1 MENKE
6 FNLEIIGTPTEF
18 GNITELESFR
28 FSNGKGFPESYKRFV
43 KQYGYGVALEEF
55 HIYLPM
61 ENYGDSIFVR
71 TEGIKNTYI
80 DDVNND
86 DIWFSI
92 APDGS
97 PVLLKRLFPFASSD
111 NGLYLFW
118 DPESGTDNEFDIY
131 LTDFRG
137 IGFRKI
143 GQSLYEAVDNLT
155 GSNFKEFLRFSSE
168 PLARNFKCL
177 KRI

>member
-43 KQYGYGVALEEF
+43 KQYGYGLALEEF

-61 ENYGDSIFVR
+61 ENYGDSLFVR

-97 PVLLKRLFPFASSD
+97 PELLKRLFPFASSD

-118 DPESGTDNEFDIY
+118 DPELGTDNEFDIY